1 MASQLRR
8 KPNAFNLLHQMNL
21 LRKFNS
27 LKDGEEVWAKA
38 CEISEAYVVG
48 KAESQAALHL
58 YNDVSPR
65 IALQHSMAKFLTHES
80 IAAGAWN
87 QNYCSA
93 TDTMQAWQE
102 TLTNTEQILD
112 MTVDRMSRDWLSLAP
127 KMRKAFTLKDVE
139 YYQRSSAIFLAC
151 MSRFESEFPIDFVE
165 KERPR
170 IKRFDLKHGD
180 AELVGMLEGA
190 PPVDLE
196 RCGIFRTAIAKFQ
209 RQAEDEKVKA
219 SEEQLGWPASTKG
232 CQAYQMHMQTCCNFN
247 LTVVERQARFAAVS
261 SLHKTFGFSKSH
273 VFLGVLG
280 PITRARVTELISDVQ
295 QRGVIGTKEILLKL
309 IDGLDI
315 PPDSRVFVTDLTPN
329 KFNEWG
335 RAVWELQKACK
346 ESGRGHDWRYTCYYD
361 EEWWDK
367 SAEAGPQSRPGEQF
381 QEVKPQLEVLA
392 VDSEKNI
399 LLPDSILASLGHC
412 SAKFTKAL
420 QVWNEDHSLTMR
432 GNCSESQPPTPTPSR
447 GERSTPRRT
456 RCSPAFTAADQ
467 PKNLQK
473 VIEPA
478 TVLSEVGIVA
488 TDTYELWLLNDTD
501 ELIELDACE
510 LFGFGMGAYVAK
522 AAGTARSEGD
532 KYIPWILNKDTDVV
546 IQVAESGKSPTCI
559 SEMACQA
566 AQRQGL
572 TEMTLVDHSL
582 TQRVQE
588 NEPLPFR
595 YDVQVNGRTNV
606 YEHKPL
612 ADSVDRLAVR
622 PTLFGLIFAGNFG
635 KLPTTQAQLA
645 WEVLWTQQV

>member
-1 MASQLRR
+1 MSNKRRLSADGTKPLKFKKVKEEETTLEIPAELAYVARKASLARETSTRSNRLEQSQSIGEYMA
-8 KPNAFNLLHQMNL
+8 A
-21 LRKFNS
+21 KFNS
-27 LKDGEEVWAKA
+27 KDSIVEGLLQFVRFVDEHFPPTKNGVFGPYDSEVCQFQRLLAALAFAMGAADGMQRCTTDANAVGVEKIAITFVDPSVAAPTHKLSANDVAPECDGMLSPTDVFVVKGWSRGISLLTILLAAFESPEFHQVWAKA

-280 PITRARVTELISDVQ
+280 PITRARVTELISD
-295 QRGVIGTKEILLKL
+295 
-309 IDGLDI
+309 DAD
-315 PPDSRVFVTDLTPN
+315 
-329 KFNEWG
+329 
-335 RAVWELQKACK
+335 
-346 ESGRGHDWRYTCYYD
+346 
-361 EEWWDK
+361 
-367 SAEAGPQSRPGEQF
+367 RP
-381 QEVKPQLEVLA
+381 
-392 VDSEKNI
+392 
-399 LLPDSILASLGHC
+399 
-412 SAKFTKAL
+412 
-420 QVWNEDHSLTMR
+420 
-432 GNCSESQPPTPTPSR
+432 
-447 GERSTPRRT
+447 
-456 RCSPAFTAADQ
+456 CSPAH
-467 PKNLQK
+467 
-473 VIEPA
+473 
-478 TVLSEVGIVA
+478 
-488 TDTYELWLLNDTD
+488 
-501 ELIELDACE
+501 
-510 LFGFGMGAYVAK
+510 
-522 AAGTARSEGD
+522 R
-532 KYIPWILNKDTDVV
+532 
-546 IQVAESGKSPTCI
+546 ES
-559 SEMACQA
+559 
-566 AQRQGL
+566 
-572 TEMTLVDHSL
+572 
-582 TQRVQE
+582 
-588 NEPLPFR
+588 
-595 YDVQVNGRTNV
+595 
-606 YEHKPL
+606 
-612 ADSVDRLAVR
+612 
-622 PTLFGLIFAGNFG
+622 
-635 KLPTTQAQLA
+635 
-645 WEVLWTQQV
+645 